1 MIHAVSKIEISSS
14 QYFATLLSS
23 PIYAGR
29 LTKKFLLT
37 SPAGNYLV
45 SNCYTSTATSRAPI
59 FAEVVAD
66 SVGERIQ
73 QWGRIKAV
81 EAEGRLCYLHKS
93 RAAFEVASWWR
104 FSKLVPA

>member
-1 MIHAVSKIEISSS
+1 MSQIVSTTEISSS
-14 QYFATLLSS
+14 QCSATLLSS

-29 LTKKFLLT
+29 LTKQFLLT
-37 SPAGNYLV
+37 SPAGSYLV
-45 SNCYTSTATSRAPI
+45 SNCCTSTATSRVPI

-93 RAAFEVASWWR
+93 RAAFVRESLWCYAIM
-104 FSKLVPA
+104 K